1 MKTSIQTRWTKNLQF
16 DSQIDG
22 HSVVTDVATAYG
34 GDDEGPSP
42 KKLLLAALSGCTG
55 VDVAMILKKMRVDYD
70 GLVITV
76 AAEQTD
82 ATPSQYTAMH
92 LIYEFSGKNLDPD
105 KLKKAVQLSKEK
117 YCGVSMMYEKIMDIT
132 WEIKVRD

>member
-1 MKTSIQTRWTKNLQF
+1 MKTSIQTRWKKNLQF

-22 HSVVTDVATAYG
+22 HSVVTDVAQAYG

-42 KKLLLAALSGCTG
+42 KKLMLAALSGCTG
-55 VDVAMILKKMRVDYD
+55 VDIAMILKKMRVEYED
-70 GLVITV
+70 LVITV
-76 AAEQTD
+76 EAEQTEE
-82 ATPSQYTAMH
+82 TPTQYTAMH
-92 LIYEFSGKNLDPD
+92 LIYEFSGKDLDPD

-132 WEIKVRD
+132 WEIKVRN